1 MVSDTVVAIVP
12 EDILA
17 NLLTQIHRSGLGQNA
32 RVLRPRRSPVSEQ
45 LRRAGIPLEQAP
57 ERIDAADCVLMI
69 MAAARSPVAAEL
81 TLRHGASATWVVTR
95 DGAWS
100 LVDDRVVA
108 DGPSQSAAHRIAP
121 PAAVLIEGS
130 PDANDPI

>member
-12 EDILA
+12 EETLP

-32 RVLRPRRSPVSEQ
+32 RVLRPRRSPIGEQ

-57 ERIDAADCVLMI
+57 ERIDAAGCVLMI

-81 TLRHGASATWVVTR
+81 TLHHGASATWIVTR
-95 DGAWS
+95 AGSWD
-100 LVDDRVVA
+100 LVDDRVVTN
-108 DGPSQSAAHRIAP
+108 GPSQPETHRITP
-121 PAAVLIEGS
+121 PAAALIEGS